1 MSSSADDLHQD
12 IASAIVLPE
21 SVTVSKEHEQVV
33 DHENSLPLSE
43 HEFSSAVY
51 DSLSMG
57 LDFSSG
63 IPFAKS
69 VH

>member
-12 IASAIVLPE
+12 IASAI
-21 SVTVSKEHEQVV
+21 EQVV